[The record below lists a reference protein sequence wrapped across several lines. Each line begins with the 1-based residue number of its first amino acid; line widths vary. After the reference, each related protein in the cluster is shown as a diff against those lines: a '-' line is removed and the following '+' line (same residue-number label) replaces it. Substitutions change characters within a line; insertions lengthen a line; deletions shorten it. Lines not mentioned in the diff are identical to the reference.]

1 AAIAALR
8 KKNQIPVFSPQDYV
22 KRGLLNLEQAA
33 EKLEVSLASVSRES
47 TSVKTLKTNPR
58 KELCIMSLDSSIRG
72 KSLML
77 HEVLLLSACL
87 KGWCSRLS
95 VKSHKENLCVFFA

>member
-33 EKLEVSLASVSRES
+33 EKLEVSLASVLRLIRLNVIKAHQIMKYAPWEIDR
-47 TSVKTLKTNPR
+47 TELDKPTARAAAAALKKRQDIPF
-58 KELCIMSLDSSIRG
+58 
-72 KSLML
+72 
-77 HEVLLLSACL
+77 HENQQAL
-87 KGWCSRLS
+87 KL
-95 VKSHKENLCVFFA
+95 